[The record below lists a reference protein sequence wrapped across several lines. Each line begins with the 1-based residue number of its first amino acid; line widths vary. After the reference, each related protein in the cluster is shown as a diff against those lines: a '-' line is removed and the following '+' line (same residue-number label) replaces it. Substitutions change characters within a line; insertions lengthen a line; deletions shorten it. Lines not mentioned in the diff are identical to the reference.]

1 VQAHGG
7 NMFAADEYPAVLR
20 QGEPVFPSM
29 AAAQATLGG
38 KTIVNVHNYAG
49 ADVKTESKKEKSGT
63 TLDVIVDRMVANSL
77 DTRGSASNNA
87 LRGKF
92 NVSERMK
99 MR

>member
-1 VQAHGG
+1 
-7 NMFAADEYPAVLR
+7 
-20 QGEPVFPSM
+20 
-29 AAAQATLGG
+29 
-38 KTIVNVHNYAG
+38 
-49 ADVKTESKKEKSGT
+49 VKTESKKEKSGT